1 MAPRTLRQ
9 ARGDGEPDEK
19 AKPKGK
25 DKGDP
30 KSKTS
35 DPWGERSEELCHDA
49 KIEEQVR
56 DVIKDVSAGFQAQW
70 DRGNNILDY
79 WDCYDCT
86 LGGRQQYAGNSQIY
100 VPIIYEA
107 INARKTRFVNQIFP
121 RSSRNVDCI
130 TSDEKPF
137 SILALLEHY
146 IRKCKLRTTVMPALM
161 KNGDV
166 EGHYS
171 VYVSWENSKRH
182 IAYKAKPKIEVVEGE
197 PEIDDDTAEEDEFDI
212 VEEETVHQQPSVEVI
227 PDNDVL
233 VLPHT
238 ASGVGH
244 ALSIGGSVTV
254 IRRWTKARLKRAID
268 EEEIDEEEG
277 EALIE
282 EMRETKDDPNTPD
295 AVKKHIDAA
304 GISKQEGQ
312 KVLTLYETWTQLK
325 RGDEIRLCKI
335 LYGGGSKE
343 RIASVKRNPYWN
355 DKCPVLSAPQD
366 KVSGVFKGVSKVK
379 PCADLQYAA
388 NDAVNQGW
396 DSASY
401 ALLPIVMTDPT
412 KNPRVGSM
420 VLNLAAIWQTSPND
434 TKFAEFPQLWKDAF
448 ALVASAKQEI
458 FQVLSVS
465 PAAIAQ
471 STGGPK
477 TKRNQAEIANEQQV
491 DILSTADVCTNL
503 EDEILT
509 PLLRW
514 FVELDYQYRDRPLT
528 VRQYGQMGLK
538 VQMEEVKPLQVDRRF
553 EFRWF
558 GVEAARNAQ
567 MVQQQIATVNVVKGI
582 PPQMY
587 KGYELNLVPFI
598 TSLFDSA
605 FGPRLAPEIF
615 QDMKSKLSID
625 AETENGILA
634 EGLTLPVHQ
643 LDDDQEHMKVHM
655 QAMQDGDSSGSVRAH
670 MMLHRMQMQSKLMQA
685 MQGVQ
690 AMQGAPGGPGGAG
703 PGAAGTPRPGAQPGQ
718 PRGGQQPPGA
728 VHQDRMPDGPPRR

>member
-1 MAPRTLRQ
+1 MAPKDQ
-9 ARGDGEPDEK
+9 PPSNDSPK
-19 AKPKGK
+19 AKKGK
-25 DKGDP
+25 KKDA
-30 KSKTS
+30 
-35 DPWGERSEELCHDA
+35 WGERSEELCR
-49 KIEEQVR
+49 IEAVQDQVL
-56 DVIKDVSAGFQAQW
+56 DVIKDVQAGFEGQW
-70 DRGNNILDY
+70 ERGNDILDY
-79 WDCYDCT
+79 WDCYDGV
-86 LGGRQQYAGNSQIY
+86 LGGRQAYAGNSQIF
-100 VPIIYEA
+100 VPIIKEA
-107 INARKTRFVNQIFP
+107 VDARKTRFVNQVFP
-121 RSSRNVDCI
+121 RSGRNVDCI

-137 SILALLEHY
+137 SIMALLEHY
-146 IRKCKLRTTVMPALM
+146 IRKCRLRTNIMPALM

-166 EGHYS
+166 EGHYTI
-171 VYVSWENSKRH
+171 YVGWENSKRH
-182 IAYKAKPKIEVVEGE
+182 IAYKAKPKVEVVEGE
-197 PEIDDDTAEEDEFDI
+197 PEIEDDTAEDDEFDV
-212 VEEETVHQQPSVEVI
+212 VEEETIHQQPTVEVI
-227 PDNDVL
+227 PDGDVL
-233 VLPHT
+233 ILPVT
-238 ASGVGH
+238 ANSVGD
-244 ALSIGGSVTV
+244 ALANGGSVTV
-254 IRRWTKARLKRAID
+254 IRRWTKGRLKKAIAD
-268 EEEIDEEEG
+268 EEIDEEEG

-282 EMRETKDDPNTPD
+282 EMGKNDDPNAPD
-295 AVKKHIDAA
+295 IVKKHVDAA
-304 GISKQEGQ
+304 GITVQRGIKT
-312 KVLTLYETWTQLK
+312 LTIHETWTKLK
-325 RGDEIRLCKI
+325 RGDEQRLCRI
-335 LYGGGSKE
+335 LYAGKFSDKE
-343 RIASVKRNPYWN
+343 RVASVKRNPYWN
-355 DKCPVLSAPQD
+355 DKCPVLSAAQD
-366 KVSGVFKGVSKVK
+366 KVSNVFKGVSKVK

-388 NDAVNQGW
+388 NDAINQGW

-401 ALLPIVMTDPT
+401 ALLPIVMTDPS

-538 VQMEEVKPLQVDRRF
+538 VQMEEVPPLQVDRRY

-587 KGYELNLVPFI
+587 KGYDLNLVPFI
-598 TSLFDSA
+598 TNLFDSA

-615 QDMKSKLSID
+615 RDIKSQLSID
-625 AETENGILA
+625 AEMENSILV

-643 LDDDQEHMKVHM
+643 LDDDQQHMKVHLE
-655 QAMQDGDSSGSVRAH
+655 AMKAGDPSGAVRAH
-670 MMLHRMQMQSKLMQA
+670 MMLHRIQMQQKLQMA
-685 MQGVQ
+685 MQGMAGMQ
-690 AMQGAPGGPGGAG
+690 QGAPGSPGGAG
-703 PGAAGTPRPGAQPGQ
+703 PGAAGAPRPGAQPGQ
-718 PRGGQQPPGA
+718 SRGGQQPAGA
-728 VHQDRMPDGPPRR
+728 IHQDRLQGAGIAPRR